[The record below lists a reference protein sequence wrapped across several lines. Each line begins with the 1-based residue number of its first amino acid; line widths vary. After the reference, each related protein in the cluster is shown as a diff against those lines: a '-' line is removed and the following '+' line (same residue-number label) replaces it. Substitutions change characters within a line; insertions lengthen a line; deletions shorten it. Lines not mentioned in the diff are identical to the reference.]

1 MLRLLKTTNLLKN
14 SGRILS
20 ANLPSLGAKANY
32 AAMPEPNT
40 NPDILYTGLFI
51 NNEWHKSKSGKT
63 FETINPSIEKSIAEI
78 QCAGKED
85 VNLAVQAARNAFKLG
100 SPWRRMDASQRGV
113 LINRLADLLERDIV
127 YLASLETLDNGKP
140 FAMSYNVDLPMAIKN
155 LRYFAGWADKN
166 HGKTIPMDGDFFAYT
181 RHEPVGVCAQIIPW
195 NFPIL
200 MMAWKLGPALATGNT
215 IVLKPAEQTSL
226 TALYI
231 AQLVKEAGFP
241 EGVVNVLPGF
251 GDTGAALANHTD
263 VDKVAFTGSTEV
275 GKLIQQASGNTNLKR
290 VTLELGGKSPNIV
303 LADSDMSYA
312 VETSHFGLFFNMG
325 QCCCAGSRTFV
336 EDKIYDEFVER
347 SAERAKKRTVG
358 NPFDLNVEQGPQV
371 NEEQMQ
377 KILGLIDTGKKQ
389 GAKLVAGGNRPQGLP
404 GYFVEPTVFAD
415 VKDDMTIA
423 REEIFGP
430 VQQIIRFKKLDEV
443 IERANNS
450 DYGLAAAVFTKDIDK
465 ANYIVQGLRAGTVWV
480 NTYNALCAQVP
491 FGGYKMSGH
500 GRENGEYALQN
511 YTEVKSVI
519 VKLAQ
524 KNS

>member
-1 MLRLLKTTNLLKN
+1 MLRFIKSINVVQNTNK
-14 SGRILS
+14 ILAS
-20 ANLPSLGAKANY
+20 SLQQQRTANY
-32 AAMPEPNT
+32 SAMPEPQT
-40 NPDILYTGLFI
+40 TPDILYTGLFI
-51 NNEWHKSKSGKT
+51 NNEWHKSATGKT
-63 FETINPSIEKSIAEI
+63 FPSINPTTEKAIAEV
-78 QCAGKED
+78 QRAGKED
-85 VNLAVQAARNAFKLG
+85 VDLAVQAARDAFRLG
-100 SPWRRMDASQRGV
+100 SRWRRMDASDRGD
-113 LINRLADLLERDIV
+113 LIRRLADLIERDRV

-140 FAMSYNVDLPMAIKN
+140 YSMSYNVDLPMSIKN
-155 LRYFAGWADKN
+155 FRYFAGWADKN

-181 RHEPVGVCAQIIPW
+181 RHEPVGVCGQIIPW

-200 MMAWKLGPALATGNT
+200 MMAWKLGPALAAGNT
-215 IVLKPAEQTSL
+215 VVLKPAEQTPL

-231 AQLVKEAGFP
+231 AQLIKEAGFP
-241 EGVVNVLPGF
+241 EGVVNVLPGY
-251 GDTGAALANHTD
+251 GDAGAALANHFN

-303 LADSDMSYA
+303 LADTDMDYA

-336 EDKIYDEFVER
+336 EEKIYNEFVER
-347 SAERAKKRTVG
+347 SAERARKRRFG

-371 NEEQMQ
+371 DQEQLQ
-377 KILGLIDTGKKQ
+377 KILQLIDSGKQQ
-389 GAKLVAGGNRPQGLP
+389 GAKLIAGGARPEEMP
-404 GYFVEPTVFAD
+404 GYFVQPTVFAD
-415 VKDDMTIA
+415 VQDDMRIA

-443 IERANNS
+443 IERANNT

-480 NTYNALCAQVP
+480 NTYNSLAAQVP
-491 FGGYKMSGH
+491 FGGFKMSGH
-500 GRENGEYALQN
+500 GRENGEYALRN